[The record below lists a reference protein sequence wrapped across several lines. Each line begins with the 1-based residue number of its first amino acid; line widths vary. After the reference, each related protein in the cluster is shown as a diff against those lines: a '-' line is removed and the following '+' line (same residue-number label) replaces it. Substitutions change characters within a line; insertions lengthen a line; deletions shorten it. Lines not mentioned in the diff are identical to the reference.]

1 MKRLVPLSLCVLF
14 ASLGLPSVAGAMA
27 QPYAQD
33 ASRSPV
39 DASASSRSRP
49 PLFQVRYVLVSALP
63 QLQPHDDPPL
73 DFGDGK
79 PAIRAVTLSGSPG
92 VLLQGGV
99 RSPSVIVCRGWSC
112 MNSPRR

>member
-14 ASLGLPSVAGAMA
+14 ASLGLSSAAQAMA

-63 QLQPHDDPPL
+63 QPHDDPPL

-79 PAIRAVTLSGSPG
+79 PAIRTVTLSGAAG
-92 VLLQGGV
+92 VLLQGDMQ
-99 RSPSVIVCRGWSC
+99 SPNVIVCRGWSC
-112 MNSPRR
+112 MDSPRR

>member
-1 MKRLVPLSLCVLF
+1 MKLLVPLSLGVLF
-14 ASLGLPSVAGAMA
+14 ASLGLSSAVQAMA

-33 ASRSPV
+33 ASRSPA
-39 DASASSRSRP
+39 DASAPPPSRP

-63 QLQPHDDPPL
+63 QPHDDPPL

-79 PAIRAVTLSGSPG
+79 PAIRPLTLSGAPG

-99 RSPSVIVCRGWSC
+99 QSPNVIVCRGWSC
-112 MNSPRR
+112 MDSPRR

>member
-1 MKRLVPLSLCVLF
+1 MKLLVPLSLCVLF
-14 ASLGLPSVAGAMA
+14 ASPGLPHPARAMA

-33 ASRSPV
+33 VPRSPA
-39 DASASSRSRP
+39 DASASSRSQP

-63 QLQPHDDPPL
+63 QPHDDPPL

-79 PAIRAVTLSGSPG
+79 PAIRPVTLSGSPG

-99 RSPSVIVCRGWSC
+99 EDPNVIVCRGWSC
-112 MNSPRR
+112 MDSPRR

>member
-1 MKRLVPLSLCVLF
+1 MKLLVPLSLCVLF
-14 ASLGLPSVAGAMA
+14 ASLGLPSAAQAMA

-33 ASRSPV
+33 ASRSPAE
-39 DASASSRSRP
+39 ASAPSRSRP

-63 QLQPHDDPPL
+63 QPHDDPPL

-79 PAIRAVTLSGSPG
+79 PAIRPLTLSGAPG

-99 RSPSVIVCRGWSC
+99 ASPNVIVCRGWSC
-112 MNSPRR
+112 MDSPRR